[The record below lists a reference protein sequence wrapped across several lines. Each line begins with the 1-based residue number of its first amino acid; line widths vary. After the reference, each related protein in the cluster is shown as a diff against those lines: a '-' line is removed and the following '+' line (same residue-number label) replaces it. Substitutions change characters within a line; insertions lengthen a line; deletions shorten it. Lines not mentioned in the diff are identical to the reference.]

1 MFTRTCFQILTA
13 LSAGT
18 IVTAQTTQES
28 SDEGSS
34 VSFLWGDYDGDGLHD
49 AFVIRPSGNARLLR
63 NLGDGSLEDVTEKA
77 GLADARGV
85 SFVLWEDVERD
96 GDADLLVGIHGGRS
110 RLFQNQ
116 GDASFV
122 DVTATAGL
130 FHHGED
136 LHAGFFDYDGN
147 GLPDL
152 HVRTGSAELLYRNLG
167 RGLFEAVDL
176 GLASF
181 SASTTPASNGPVA
194 APLEAAPSPGADES
208 GRNAKDSL
216 APAPAPPIEIGAPLE
231 PGASGRTALTP
242 PPGGVDA
249 TAFPFCAKALEDQG
263 GPGCLYGSSVPT
275 LGRLYPLSS
284 NLFVE
289 AATGEVGIGTTNPV
303 ARLHVNGVSRF
314 TDDLTFQDD
323 LDSIR
328 FPNVSG
334 ASSPMIEMFV
344 SGTSNAD
351 RMVLAHSPAYS
362 QWGLEYEDSGDRFVF
377 QRNATTPVL
386 TVDLQNSDL
395 LFGEDSGS
403 IRFPAV
409 SGSSNPMIEMFAAGT
424 SNADRMVIAHSPG
437 FPDWGLKYEDAE
449 DRFVFQTANTPVLSV
464 DMGGGQVGLGVAD
477 PLAKLHARDAG
488 SIEFR
493 LEADTNNSGEFDQPS
508 ILFSQDGGIVQT
520 RVGFVEGTNEFDIRS
535 TYDNDMVFE
544 FDTRASLPT
553 TSDWEWRN
561 TITQIGVGYIQ
572 TVAAR
577 LTYYGGLQLDG
588 SVTSPAADLAEMYP
602 IEGAIEPGDVV
613 AFAGEGPKLI
623 RAWHGG
629 ELPLAGV
636 ISSEP
641 AFLMGQSYSDEDD
654 GGTPP
659 PAFSGGRFVGAE
671 KHGRIDRAVLHE
683 IETNH
688 RAPLALAG
696 RVPCKVSDQNG
707 PIRAGDLLTVSTIP
721 GHAAKAIEAG
731 PVIGT
736 ALELFDRG
744 AGKILVFVNT
754 GWSSPKNA
762 NAHEIE
768 ALRIEVESLRGA
780 LQELQIAFQESR

>member
-1 MFTRTCFQILTA
+1 MSSRSCIGILA
-13 LSAGT
+13 VLSVGSLSVAQSLQELSAED
-18 IVTAQTTQES
+18 AS
-28 SDEGSS
+28 A
-34 VSFLWGDYDGDGLHD
+34 SFNWADFDGDGLHD
-49 AFVIRPSGNARLLR
+49 VFIITPGGEGRLLR
-63 NLGDGSLEDVTEKA
+63 NRGDGSLGDLTKEA
-77 GLADARGV
+77 GLADAGSIR
-85 SFVLWEDVERD
+85 FVLWEDIERD
-96 GDADLLVGIHGGRS
+96 GDADLLIGIHGGSS

-116 GDASFV
+116 GDATFV
-122 DVTATAGL
+122 DATEAAGL
-130 FHHGED
+130 VHTSED
-136 LHAGFFDYDGN
+136 QDAGFFDYDGN

-152 HVRTGSAELLYRNLG
+152 HLRTGSAELLYRNLG
-167 RGLFEAVDL
+167 RGLFEPVDL
-176 GLASF
+176 GLAAF
-181 SASTTPASNGPVA
+181 SASTTPASSGPLA
-194 APLEAAPSPGADES
+194 ALAEAAPSTGEDES
-208 GRNAKDSL
+208 ERRAKDAL
-216 APAPAPPIEIGAPLE
+216 ARPPAPPIEVGAPLE
-231 PGASGRTALTP
+231 PGASGRVALAP
-242 PPGGVDA
+242 PPGGLGA
-249 TAFPFCAKALEDQG
+249 IAFPACAKALEDQG

-303 ARLHVNGVSRF
+303 ARLHVNGMSRF

-328 FPNVSG
+328 FPDVSG
-334 ASSPMIEMFV
+334 SSSPMIEMFV

-351 RMVLAHSPAYS
+351 RMVLAHSPGYL
-362 QWGLEYEDSGDRFVF
+362 QWGLEYEDGGDRFVF

-395 LFGEDSGS
+395 LFGDDGGS
-403 IRFPAV
+403 IRFPDV
-409 SGSSNPMIEMFAAGT
+409 SGPSSPMIEMFAAGT

-449 DRFVFQTANTPVLSV
+449 DRFAFQTATNPVLSV

-477 PLAKLHARDAG
+477 PLAKLHARDIG
-488 SIEFR
+488 SVEFR
-493 LEADTNNSGEFDQPS
+493 LEADTNNSGESDQPS

-520 RVGFVEGTNEFDIRS
+520 QVGFVDGLNEFDIRS

-544 FDTRASLPT
+544 FDTRASAPT
-553 TSDWEWRN
+553 TADWEWRN
-561 TITQIGVGYIQ
+561 SVIFIGVGLGQ
-572 TVAAR
+572 DVQAR

-613 AFAGEGPKLI
+613 AFAGEGPKLV

-641 AFLMGQSYSDEDD
+641 AFLMGQSYSDENDS
-654 GGTPP
+654 GTPP
-659 PAFSGGRFVGAE
+659 PVFSDGRFVGTE

-696 RVPCKVSDQNG
+696 RVPCKVSGENG

-736 ALELFDRG
+736 ALESFDGG
-744 AGKILVFVNT
+744 AGKILVFVST
-754 GWSSPKNA
+754 GWFSPQGA
-762 NAHEIE
+762 SVHEIE
-768 ALRIEVESLRGA
+768 ALRTEVESLRAA
-780 LQELQIAFQESR
+780 LQDLQSAFQQSR